1 MFPRVAEQARRLAH
15 SYRSRFTSG
24 CLILL
29 YHRVI
34 ELPTDPYL
42 LTVSPAHFA
51 EHLAVLRKTA
61 HPIGLRQ
68 LANGLRDGKI
78 PRRSIAVTFDDGY
91 FDNLDYAKPLLEHY
105 DIPATFFVAPGTS
118 ADVGEFWWDALER
131 ILLQPGSLP
140 QTLRLTIGGVPHERQ
155 LGSSAEY
162 GTNDYTRHRCWN
174 YGRKDDPTPRQAVLR
189 SVHRLLSSL
198 SEDERRNAL
207 QQLAAW
213 AGLDTAVRP
222 THRTL
227 SPAQTIRLAEGG
239 LLEVGAHTMTHPVLA
254 KLPVAKQREEVYQS
268 KARLEEILGQPV
280 TSFAYPHGL
289 KPDYTQRTVE
299 IVRQAGFDCACAAFP
314 GIVRCGAEVH
324 QLPRFVVRD
333 DDGDTF
339 AERLWTY
346 FHD

>member
-1 MFPRVAEQARRLAH
+1 MFPRAAEQVRRLAH
-15 SYRSRFTSG
+15 DYRSRFTPS

-42 LTVSPAHFA
+42 LAVSPAHFA
-51 EHLAVLRKTA
+51 EHLAVLRKAA

-68 LANGLRDGKI
+68 LAKGLRDGKI

-105 DIPATFFVAPGTS
+105 DIPATFFVAPGASTD
-118 ADVGEFWWDALER
+118 AGEFWWDALER
-131 ILLQPGSLP
+131 IFLQPGSLP
-140 QTLRLTIGGVPHERQ
+140 QTLRLTIDGMSDEWK

-162 GTNDYTRHRCWN
+162 GIDDYASHRSWN

-198 SEDERRNAL
+198 SEDERRNTL
-207 QQLAAW
+207 QQLATW

-227 SPAQTIRLAEGG
+227 SSAQTIRLAEGR

-268 KARLEEILGQPV
+268 RARLEEMLGQPV

-289 KPDYTQRTVE
+289 KPDYTQTTVD
-299 IVRQAGFDCACAAFP
+299 IVRHAGFDCACAAFP
-314 GIVRCGAEVH
+314 GIVRCGADVH

-333 DDGDTF
+333 DDGDRF